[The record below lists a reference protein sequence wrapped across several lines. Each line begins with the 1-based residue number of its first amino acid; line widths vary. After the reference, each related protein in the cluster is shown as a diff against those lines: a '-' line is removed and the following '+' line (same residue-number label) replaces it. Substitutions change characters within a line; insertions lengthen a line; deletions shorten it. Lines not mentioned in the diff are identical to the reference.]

1 VRFLVDESAGPGLAA
16 SLREQGHEVLSIYN
30 EARGLQDNQ
39 VIQWAYEGNWVLITS
54 DKDFGQ
60 LVYRERRPHK
70 GVVLLRLE
78 NQRREY
84 RVQAVRRLLERYG
97 NRIPGSFV
105 VVTEQKV
112 RFARPAPGTGEA

>member
-16 SLREQGHEVLSIYN
+16 SLRDQGHEVLSIYDD
-30 EARGLQDNQ
+30 ERGLQDDQ
-39 VIQWAYEGNWVLITS
+39 VIQRAYEGNWVLITS
-54 DKDFGQ
+54 DKDFGE

-97 NRIPGSFV
+97 DRVPGNFV

-112 RFARPAPGTGEA
+112 RFARPTPGTGKA

>member
-1 VRFLVDESAGPGLAA
+1 MRFLVDESAGPGLAA

-30 EARGLQDNQ
+30 EARGLQDDQ

-54 DKDFGQ
+54 DKDSGE

>member
-16 SLREQGHEVLSIYN
+16 SLRDQGHEVLSIYD
-30 EARGLQDNQ
+30 EERGLQDDQ
-39 VIQWAYEGNWVLITS
+39 VIQRAYEGNWVLITG
-54 DKDFGQ
+54 DKDFGE
-60 LVYRERRPHK
+60 LVYRERRPHN

-97 NRIPGSFV
+97 DRIPGSFV

-112 RFARPAPGTGEA
+112 RFARPAPGTGKA

>member
-1 VRFLVDESAGPGLAA
+1 MRFLVDESAGPGLAA